1 MVIEGV
7 VIEGRKMGRQLGFPT
22 ANVALNRDVNIESG
36 VYLSSVRVGGNLYN
50 AVTNIGT
57 NPSVGSVEK
66 RSESYLLDFEG
77 DLYGQ
82 TISIKLGDKLRQ
94 ELRFE
99 SVEALRQQ
107 ISMDIERARQ
117 LL

>member
-1 MVIEGV
+1 MIEGV

-22 ANVALNRDVNIESG
+22 ANVALDGGINIDSG
-36 VYLSSVRVGGNLYN
+36 VYLSSVKVGDRFYR

-66 RSESYLLDFEG
+66 RSESYLLDFHG

-82 TISIKLGDKLRQ
+82 IITIELGEKLRQ

-99 SVEALRQQ
+99 SIEALRQQ
-107 ISMDIERARQ
+107 ILMDIERVRQ